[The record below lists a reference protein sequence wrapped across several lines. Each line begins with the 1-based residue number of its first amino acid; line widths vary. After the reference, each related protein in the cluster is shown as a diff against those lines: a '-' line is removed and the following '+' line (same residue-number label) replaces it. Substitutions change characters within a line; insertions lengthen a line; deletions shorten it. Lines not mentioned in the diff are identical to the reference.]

1 MFGMRKFL
9 IILKTVCKYTI
20 PCSLIIKNVSLN
32 TLKLKQLYQIH
43 LSPELKLEKIKLLD
57 VFLLSNCNNFI
68 KPNTNIKW
76 VNQYDKDILKKL
88 SRITT
93 RKIKLVDISLL
104 SNCKNCIKP
113 NNLKTKW
120 ILQILNPHVLPEA
133 SSKWVN

>member
-1 MFGMRKFL
+1 MF
-9 IILKTVCKYTI
+9 
-20 PCSLIIKNVSLN
+20 
-32 TLKLKQLYQIH
+32 
-43 LSPELKLEKIKLLD
+43 
-57 VFLLSNCNNFI
+57 FLLSNCNNFI

-113 NNLKTKW
+113 NNLKTK
-120 ILQILNPHVLPEA
+120 
-133 SSKWVN
+133 